1 MWENILPV
9 VDTSYSVSRRDLME
23 ADLRIASL
31 ERKMNEMENEAQR
44 RNLEELGRMAARQN
58 MIVGILWGVAAG
70 LAVFFVCLVVMK
82 AKVLP

>member
-1 MWENILPV
+1 MPV

>member
-1 MWENILPV
+1 MRENILPV

-58 MIVGILWGVAAG
+58 MIVGILWGG
-70 LAVFFVCLVVMK
+70 PP
-82 AKVLP
+82 VLLFSLFASLL

>member
-1 MWENILPV
+1 
-9 VDTSYSVSRRDLME
+9 
-23 ADLRIASL
+23 
-31 ERKMNEMENEAQR
+31 MENEAQR

>member
-1 MWENILPV
+1 MRENILPV

>member
-1 MWENILPV
+1 MRENILPV

-70 LAVFFVCLVVMK
+70 LVVFFVCLVVME